1 MQQAVG
7 LGDRLVMM
15 HRGRVVADIRGEE
28 KRRLRPGDLLDRFD
42 EIRRREQIDPAV
54 ADMLREAYV

>member
-1 MQQAVG
+1 
-7 LGDRLVMM
+7 MM